1 MSAYNKYQSFI
12 TELGKGTH
20 KLHAAGDTLKI
31 ALTNTAPNA
40 ATHTVRA
47 DITELA
53 TGNGYTQ
60 NAAGLDIQNDY
71 TGAAGTGT
79 LTAIDVIIT
88 AAGGT
93 IGPFRYVVIFNDT
106 PTSPADPLVAYMDYG
121 AVGVTLQDTETFT
134 TDFGATLATLV

>member
-1 MSAYNKYQSFI
+1 MSVFNKYQSFV

-53 TGNGYTQ
+53 TANGYTQ

-71 TGAAGTGT
+71 TGSGGTGT
-79 LTAIDVIIT
+79 LTGVDVVIT
-88 AAGGT
+88 ASGGT
-93 IGPFRYVVIFNDT
+93 IGGFRYVVLFNDT
-106 PTSPADPLVAYMDYG
+106 PTSPADPLVGWWDYG
-121 AVGVTLQDTETFT
+121 SSLTLNDTETFT
-134 TDFGATLATLV
+134 TDFGASVATIV

>member
-1 MSAYNKYQSFI
+1 MATFNKYQFFV

-71 TGAAGTGT
+71 TGSGGTGT
-79 LTAIDVIIT
+79 LTSVDVVIT

-106 PTSPADPLVAYMDYG
+106 PTSPVDPLIGWYDYG
-121 AVGVTLQDTETFT
+121 SALTLNDTETFT
-134 TDFGATLATLV
+134 TDFGASTATLA